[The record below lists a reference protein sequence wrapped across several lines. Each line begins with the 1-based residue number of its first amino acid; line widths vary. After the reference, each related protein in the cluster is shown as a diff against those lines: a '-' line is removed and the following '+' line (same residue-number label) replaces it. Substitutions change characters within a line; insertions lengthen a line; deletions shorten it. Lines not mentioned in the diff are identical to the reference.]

1 MGICCT
7 GQHMGK
13 CCMSQNQLTNYVS
26 SSCPYL
32 LENVRNTWKF
42 CVASPF
48 TTSLEVI
55 LIISRMLP
63 PHLLFV
69 ETETTIALWFSLGH
83 SSPELIVI
91 GKGRLH
97 LYKKLSGALAVPI
110 ASAAFSIQ
118 GVTGF
123 RSF

>member
-1 MGICCT
+1 
-7 GQHMGK
+7 
-13 CCMSQNQLTNYVS
+13 MSF
-26 SSCPYL
+26 SCPYL
-32 LENVRNTWKF
+32 LENVRNVWKF
-42 CVASPF
+42 GVASPV
-48 TTSLEVI
+48 TTTLEAI

-83 SSPELIVI
+83 SSPELVVI
-91 GKGRLH
+91 GRGRLH
-97 LYKKLSGALAVPI
+97 LYKKQSGALAVPI

-118 GVTGF
+118 EVTGF